1 MAGRALFPAMFRPS
15 IHPMTHEEL
24 SRALRALDAPYLID
38 ADGRTSLLGTEF
50 PATTADGRR
59 VTVTRLDPALV
70 AGLTDVDAFLD
81 VFGNRQHRAVR
92 DAGGTIG
99 AGITPAGVVF
109 VVHGGSREGES
120 LAERLRRDGT
130 VSSSELRAIADQVAT
145 QLLHEHSASLVH
157 GLVYPETIRLG
168 PDGRVTLG
176 WSGLLS
182 ALRAGGLSAPEIGR
196 RLRCTSY
203 LAPEVLSGAAESVA
217 SDIYA
222 VGATLYEAMTGRPPF
237 GGRTTAT
244 VMAAVLSDDV
254 TSQPDSA
261 SEVLTTTVLRAIE
274 REPIDRWHD
283 AGQFRAALV
292 AADKPV
298 PGSRARSPR
307 RRQGKVIALLVLG
320 AGAVV
325 LWRVFR

>member
-1 MAGRALFPAMFRPS
+1 MAGRALLPAMFRPS

-24 SRALRALDAPYLID
+24 SRTLRALDAPYLID
-38 ADGRTSLLGTEF
+38 GDGRTSPFGTEF
-50 PATTADGRR
+50 PATTPDGRR

-81 VFGNRQHRAVR
+81 VFGNRQHREVR
-92 DAGGTIG
+92 DDAGTVG
-99 AGITPAGVVF
+99 AGITPAGVMF
-109 VVHGGSREGES
+109 VVHGGSRDGES

-130 VSSSELRAIADQVAT
+130 VPSGELCTIADQLAE
-145 QLLHEHSASLVH
+145 QLLRAHSVSLVH

-176 WSGLLS
+176 WPGLLS

-203 LAPEVLSGAAESVA
+203 VAPEVLGGAVESGA

-254 TSQPDSA
+254 MSPPDGA
-261 SEVLTTTVLRAIE
+261 SDLLTTAVLRAIE
-274 REPIDRWHD
+274 RDPLDRWHD
-283 AGQFRAALV
+283 AGQFRAAL
-292 AADKPV
+292 AAVDKPV
-298 PGSRARSPR
+298 PGGPVRSTR
-307 RRQGKVIALLVLG
+307 RRRGKAIALLVLG
-320 AGAVV
+320 TGAVV

>member
-1 MAGRALFPAMFRPS
+1 
-15 IHPMTHEEL
+15 MTHEEL

-38 ADGRTSLLGTEF
+38 ADGRTSLFGTEF
-50 PATTADGRR
+50 PATTADGHR

-92 DAGGTIG
+92 HGAGTIG
-99 AGITPAGVVF
+99 AGITPAGVMF

-120 LAERLRRDGT
+120 LAERLRRDGI
-130 VSSSELRAIADQVAT
+130 VPSSELRAIADQVVT
-145 QLLHEHSASLVH
+145 QLVQEHSASLVH

-168 PDGRVTLG
+168 PDGRVTLS

-196 RLRCTSY
+196 RLHCTSY
-203 LAPEVLSGAAESVA
+203 LAPEVMTGGAESVA

-222 VGATLYEAMTGRPPF
+222 VGAMLYEAMTGRPPF

-254 TSQPDSA
+254 TSRPDNA
-261 SEVLTTTVLRAIE
+261 SDVLTTTVLRAIE

-283 AGQFRAALV
+283 AGQFRAAL
-292 AADKPV
+292 AAAEKPAPSGRV
-298 PGSRARSPR
+298 RSPR

-325 LWRVFR
+325 LWWVFR